1 MIDRRSF
8 EKQWVESI
16 EDVADF
22 GGKLVVERT
31 IHAFYLLQKVAKS
44 RLDGKYVFKG
54 GTATMLLFQKPH
66 EEGLPADAHA
76 YA

>member
-1 MIDRRSF
+1 MVDRRSF
-8 EKQWVESI
+8 EKQWIEGV
-16 EDVADF
+16 EDVTNF

-54 GTATMLLFQKPH
+54 GTNAELCEMPN
-66 EEGLPADAHA
+66 
-76 YA
+76 

>member
-16 EDVADF
+16 EDVAGF

-44 RLDGKYVFKG
+44 RLDV
-54 GTATMLLFQKPH
+54 Q
-66 EEGLPADAHA
+66 
-76 YA
+76 